1 MSEIPFIG
9 FLNNTAMLLAFG
21 VIFGTLHKR
30 SQAWKWGLVRG
41 ILLGVMTMGV
51 MANPWQLGPG
61 MIFDTRT
68 ILLSVGGM
76 FFGTVPA
83 LIATLMAGIYRMHL
97 GGVGALTGTLWVA
110 TSGLWGLAWMRLRRQ
125 PAYRIKHFEFFL
137 LGLSLHIVLLLLMF
151 TMPNNLAMPIL
162 QKITLPILV
171 IFPAATVLLAKLL
184 SSQEIQDHQRRSLD
198 RSEKKYRE
206 LVQHSQ
212 VILLRVDTTGRITF
226 FNEYA
231 QDFFGFQ
238 KHEILGRH
246 LIDTIVPKQDTAGVE
261 LRRMVDDALQNPS
274 CYSENENEN
283 ICRDGRR
290 VRVLWRNTP
299 LFNESGESIGVQ
311 SIGHDVT
318 ELRRAEAVLVAKE
331 EQLSRLIDI
340 TPVPLMVIENWQT
353 ISYVN
358 RCFSDVLGY
367 TLEDLGSVDHWWQTV
382 IPDSGYRQEVRL
394 RWENAVRKS
403 IDDDEAF
410 VPQEARLTCK
420 DGNACDIVA
429 HYASIGKR
437 AIVALNDVTQER
449 ELNRMKSEFIATA
462 AHELRTPLS
471 SVKGFSELLLNNQGF
486 EEQER
491 REFLQIIFDKSEALQ
506 RIIDDLL
513 NLGRIETGRVVQLE
527 KSRCNL
533 EELIRSTLNLYRQEY
548 TERAFEYRWQEGA
561 PSEIALDP
569 NKIVQ
574 VLDNLICN
582 AVKFSP
588 ESSSITLRIGTHD
601 GELSIAVCDDG
612 YGMNKEQV
620 SRAFDRFYRADS
632 SDSAIP
638 GLGLG
643 MAIAKGIIEAHGGK
657 IWIDSLPG
665 VGTTVTFTLPLTS
678 PNGDPTP

>member
-30 SQAWKWGLVRG
+30 SQAWQWGLVRG
-41 ILLGVMTMGV
+41 ILLGIMTMGV
-51 MANPWQLGPG
+51 MANPWQLAPG

-83 LIATLMAGIYRMHL
+83 LIATLMAGIYRIHI
-97 GGVGALTGTLWVA
+97 GGAGGLTGTLWVV
-110 TSGLWGLAWMRLRRQ
+110 TSGLWGLAWMRLRKQ
-125 PAYRIKHFEFFL
+125 PAYQIKNFEFYL

-151 TMPNNLAMPIL
+151 TMPNHLAIPIL
-162 QKITLPILV
+162 QKITLPILI
-171 IFPAATVLLAKLL
+171 IFPLATVLLAKLL
-184 SSQEIQDHQRRSLD
+184 SSQEIYAHQRRSLD

-212 VILLRVDTTGRITF
+212 VILLRVDTSGRITF
-226 FNEYA
+226 FNDYA
-231 QDFFGFQ
+231 LDFFGFQ
-238 KHEILGRH
+238 KHEILGKH
-246 LIDTIVPKQDTAGVE
+246 LLDTIVPKQDTDGAE
-261 LRRMVDDALQNPS
+261 LQSLVDDALQNPS
-274 CYSENENEN
+274 SYNENENEN

-290 VRVLWRNTP
+290 VRIFWRNTP
-299 LFNESGESIGVQ
+299 LFDEEGNPIGVQ

-318 ELRRAEAVLVAKE
+318 ELRQAEAILVAKE

-340 TPVPLMVIENWQT
+340 TPVPLMVIENWKT

-367 TLEDLGSVDHWWQTV
+367 TLDDLGTVDHWWQTV
-382 IPDSGYRQEVRL
+382 IPDSEYRQEVRL

-403 IDDDEAF
+403 IDDAEAF
-410 VPQEARLTCK
+410 MPQEARLTRK
-420 DGNACDIVA
+420 DGNACDMVA

-449 ELNRMKSEFIATA
+449 ELDRMKSEFIATA

-471 SVKGFSELLLNNQGF
+471 SVKGFSELLLDNQGF
-486 EEQER
+486 GEKER
-491 REFLQIIFDKSEALQ
+491 REYLQIIFDKSEGLQ
-506 RIIDDLL
+506 KIIDDLL
-513 NLGRIETGRVVQLE
+513 DLGRIETGRVVQLE
-527 KSRCNL
+527 KKRCNL
-533 EELIRSTLNLYRQEY
+533 EELIRSTLNMYRQEY
-548 TERAFEYRWQEGA
+548 SERTFEYHWREGTPA
-561 PSEIALDP
+561 NVELDP

-588 ESSSITLRIGTHD
+588 EASPITLRIGTIE
-601 GELSIAVCDDG
+601 GELSLAVCDDG

-620 SRAFDRFYRADS
+620 ARAFDRFYRADS

-643 MAIAKGIIEAHGGK
+643 MAISKGIIEAHGGK

-665 VGTTVTFTLPLTS
+665 VGTSVTFTLPLT
-678 PNGDPTP
+678 DAATKV